1 MKLRKNDMVIVIS
14 GVDKGKTGKVL
25 SVDPAREKV
34 IVEGVH
40 FVKRHTKQRS
50 QGEQGGILEKEAPI
64 AVSNVMLLYDNEPTR
79 IGYQKLADG
88 KKVRVA
94 KKTGETIE

>member
-1 MKLRKNDMVIVIS
+1 MKLRKNDTVVVIS
-14 GVDKGKTGKVL
+14 GVDRGKTGKIL
-25 SVDPAREKV
+25 SVDPVKERV

-40 FVKRHTKQRS
+40 FVKRHTKQRG

-64 AVSNVMLLYDNEPTR
+64 AASNVMLLYDDEPTK
-79 IGYQKLADG
+79 IGYERLADG

-94 KKTGETIE
+94 KRTGETIG